1 MFPGLG
7 NLSVAV
13 DVDGTHTKR
22 RTGGPAGGGG
32 ASIEGGGGGVGRIG
46 GVDRC
51 RGRMGDRGVNR
62 GEVGKFC

>member
-13 DVDGTHTKR
+13 DVEGTHTKR

-32 ASIEGGGGGVGRIG
+32 GGTGGG
-46 GVDRC
+46 DRC
-51 RGRMGDRGVNR
+51 RGRMGGGGVNW
-62 GEVGKFC
+62 GEGGKLC